1 MELIIL
7 FGDEIID
14 SIELDVRVPLTSQY
28 LAYLQVELIC
38 RNEELLNF
46 SKDAPSFAL
55 DHVPSRANFD
65 FSELVLHNSNGQQKN
80 G

>member
-14 SIELDVRVPLTSQY
+14 RIELDVRVPLTSHY
-28 LAYLQVELIC
+28 LAYLQEELIL
-38 RNEELLNF
+38 RNEEHLNL

-55 DHVPSRANFD
+55 DHVPSRVNFD
-65 FSELVLHNSNGQQKN
+65 FSGYVLNNSNS
-80 G
+80 